1 MSYEPTTW
9 KAGDTVTSA
18 KLNKMEQ
25 GIVSN
30 SNEPLIVTMQ
40 INDEIHTF
48 NKTWKEVN
56 DAFMAG
62 RPVIVN
68 VEDDYYGRISHG
80 YVVSTSSEINQ
91 YSSNYECRYFW
102 NGSIEQHTCTE
113 EEGYPE
119 CSYV

>member
-1 MSYEPTTW
+1 MSYEPTNW
-9 KAGDTVTSA
+9 SAGDTVTSA

-40 INDEIHTF
+40 IDDEIHTF

-68 VEDDYYGRISHG
+68 VEDDYFGQISHG
-80 YVVSTSSEINQ
+80 YIVSTFSEVGQ
-91 YSSNYECRYFW
+91 SSSNYECRFFW
-102 NGSIEQHTCTE
+102 NGNIEQHTCTE
-113 EEGYPE
+113 EEGYPS
-119 CSYV
+119 CSYA